1 MTDEVNIKKM
11 PHKKLFAM
19 LAAVVLIAGG
29 ITLTSVS
36 VANANAE
43 ETARLCAVATESSTS
58 IAASAKAS
66 LGTADSALVAVTVLD
81 LPDGAGTT
89 TEYAAVPAVEAVEAV
104 TAVGASEGVEAV
116 AGVEAVPARDSGAEV
131 AAVVT
136 AARMALA
143 KIKIVTECTTR
154 DQAAAITSKTRD
166 TTKATKA
173 LDTRVETLLADFTT
187 FQSNEAARIAAEVE
201 AARVAAEIEA
211 ARVAAE
217 AEAARVAAEA
227 AAAEAARVAA
237 NAAAKKST
245 YSGSSGSDGGSYI
258 APAPAPSGGGS
269 STGGTYSGPPNGGQ
283 VGPGTGGSTGCL
295 TSNGMGGSMPC

>member
-173 LDTRVETLLADFTT
+173 LDTRVETLLADFNT

-217 AEAARVAAEA
+217 TEAARVAA
-227 AAAEAARVAA
+227 AAEADRVAA
-237 NAAAKKST
+237 NAAAEDASPDDDPDT
-245 YSGSSGSDGGSYI
+245 GSSY
-258 APAPAPSGGGS
+258 SGGGAS
-269 STGGTYSGPPNGGQ
+269 S
-283 VGPGTGGSTGCL
+283 GGSGSYGIGGSGSFDMGFGNSGGCL
-295 TSNGMGGSMPC
+295 TSNGMGGTMPC